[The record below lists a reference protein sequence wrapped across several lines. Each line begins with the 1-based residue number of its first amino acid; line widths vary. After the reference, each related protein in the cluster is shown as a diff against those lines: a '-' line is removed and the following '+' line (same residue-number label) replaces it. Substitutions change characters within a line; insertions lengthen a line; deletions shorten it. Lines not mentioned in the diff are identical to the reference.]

1 MVVSSAIAKY
11 NADVEKYFIINGA
24 VAMECYNSSQDKESG
39 MIHSDW
45 DDYYFGQ
52 TNDFLFASEWYTLF
66 NNNDA
71 RHDLSWRGI
80 FTNMSNTTV
89 YNMYSSGENVLG
101 NIGYDQGNLTHLSG
115 YTWGCQ
121 EKLKGRM
128 FEASDWLVGSAVC
141 GWGFNQYN
149 YGAYTNSSGVTGI
162 TWYAESPSVAE
173 NINPTNLITKP
184 FFLKSYPDLF
194 STNLATAKSYA
205 ANNNKSLLAKAIPA
219 RSFAVGRNDVDINN
233 SVVQV
238 NVNMNTDHQEENVW
252 PLSRLQGSSEDN
264 WLHSDIKDIGYIY
277 NYKAYD
283 YIVEKGGLK

>member
-24 VAMECYNSSQDKESG
+24 VAMECYNPSQSKEWG
-39 MIHSDW
+39 MVHSDW
-45 DDYYFGQ
+45 DNYYFGQ

-80 FTNMSNTTV
+80 FTNMNNTTI

-101 NIGYDQGNLTHLSG
+101 NIGHDQGNLTHLNG

-128 FEASDWLVGSAVC
+128 FESSDWLVGSAVC
-141 GWGFNQYN
+141 GWGFNKYD
-149 YGAYTNSSGVTGI
+149 YGYWITNHLNQS
-162 TWYAESPSVAE
+162 TWYSHPPATAE
-173 NINPTNLITKP
+173 NIDSTNLITKP
-184 FFLKSYPDLF
+184 FFLKSYTDLF
-194 STNLATAKSYA
+194 STNSATAKSYA

-219 RSFAVGRNDVDINN
+219 RSFAVGRNEVGDLVFHKDI
-233 SVVQV
+233 
-238 NVNMNTDHQEENVW
+238 NMNTEHQNENGW
-252 PLSRLQGSSEDN
+252 PSSRDDDLR
-264 WLHSDIKDIGYIY
+264 WRHSDIKNVSYLY
-277 NYKAYD
+277 NYEAYN
-283 YIVEKGGLK
+283 YIVTEGNLQ